1 MISPDFMA
9 DDGKSVIIAI
19 DHTLYS
25 WPCPGL
31 ENRGQII
38 DKVASA
44 GADGIIAS
52 YGTIRDFRE
61 RFGRAAP
68 ILKLDLTSLTLGSS
82 YALTEYVMAYTI
94 EDAKRLNVKSVL
106 TYIQLGAPFELEALR
121 QAAMLAARCDKEKM
135 YYLCEIMPVESKAY
149 PDPAAPEA
157 IIAACRTGAELGG
170 HAIKTTM
177 PIPSNAIAEA
187 AKACDL
193 PVILAGGAFAKDRQQ
208 LMTDVA
214 TAMRHGAAGVAF
226 GRNAWGAADP
236 GAVVGALRDIVHQ
249 SAKKG

>member
-1 MISPDFMA
+1 MHSPDFLA
-9 DDGKSVIIAI
+9 ADGKSVIIAI

-31 ENRGQII
+31 EDRGQII
-38 DKVASA
+38 DKVAEA

-52 YGTIRDFRE
+52 YGTIRDFRQ

-68 ILKLDLTSLTLGSS
+68 ILKMDITTLTMGTN

-94 EDAKRLNVKSVL
+94 EDAQRLGVKTTL

-121 QAAMLAARCDKEKM
+121 QAAILAARCDKAGM
-135 YYLCEIMPVESKAY
+135 AYLCEIMPTESKTY

-177 PIPSNAIAEA
+177 PVPSAAIVDAV
-187 AKACDL
+187 KACGV

-208 LMTDVA
+208 LMKDVA
-214 TAMRHGAAGVAF
+214 TAIGLGAAGVAF
-226 GRNAWGAADP
+226 GRNAWGASDP
-236 GAVVGALRDIVHQ
+236 GAVVSSLRDIIHPK
-249 SAKKG
+249 AKRG